1 MLESVLVDA
10 FDEFDELIKT
20 TLNVA
25 DGPGV

>member
-1 MLESVLVDA
+1 MLMSVSVDA

-25 DGPGV
+25 NGPGV